1 MALESVRAFV
11 FSSTCAVYGDPIETP
26 IPETHPRNPINSY
39 GETKLAVERALPH
52 FERAVGLRW
61 VALRYFNAAGAD
73 PDGELGEDHAPEIHL
88 IPRALEAAAGGP
100 GLHVFGDDYATP
112 DGTCL
117 RDYVHVSDLA
127 DAHVKALEAVV
138 ETGRSG
144 AYNLGTGRPHS
155 VHDVI
160 RTVEQVTG
168 RPVPWTVAPRRA
180 GDPAGLV
187 RGLSEGSSRAAL
199 EAAMAGSRIDRS
211 HGVGVA
217 PSSSS
222 RLQSNGAFVSAPN
235 PLRRLFHYAKRYRS
249 RLLWAV
255 FGMLLYAAGSA
266 GLAALIKPILDSVL
280 PNQQQI
286 AVIAWAIVGLYLVK
300 GIGSYLSTYLMAG
313 VGQRVVMDLRNA
325 LYRHILD
332 QSAAFFSQRTT
343 GQLMSRINNDVGQV
357 QQVVSETAGDLARE
371 SLAIIGFA
379 AILFYYD
386 AWLALF
392 CLISAPLIVYPL
404 VRLGQRVRRTS
415 RRSQEALEQ
424 LSHISAEAFTGHR
437 IVKAFGTE
445 AKEAEKFSR
454 AGYVLYRTNMKV
466 TAAVST
472 LPPLMELIGGLAM
485 AGALWYG
492 SREIAAG
499 QLTTG
504 EFTSFIAALFLMYG
518 PAKKLSRVSANLQ
531 QAIRGRRA
539 DLRDAR
545 HPHRGDRAARGRA
558 ARAFPPR
565 DRVPRRHVRIQRA
578 ARAHPARRVLHRA
591 GRADDCDRRQER
603 RRQDDPRQPAAAIL
617 RRDRRQ
623 HPHRRRRPPRRHAR
637 LPAGG
642 RLAS

>member
-1 MALESVRAFV
+1 MHFAAFLDVGESVREPARYYRNNVTGALTVLEAMALESVHAFV
-11 FSSTCAVYGDPIETP
+11 FSSTCAMYGDPIETP
-26 IPETHPRNPINSY
+26 IHETHPRNPINSY

-61 VALRYFNAAGAD
+61 AALRYFNAAGAD

-155 VHDVI
+155 VRDVI
-160 RTVEQVTG
+160 RTVERVTG
-168 RPVPWTVAPRRA
+168 RAGALDGRAAARRRS
-180 GDPAGLV
+180 GGLI
-187 RGLSEGSSRAAL
+187 RGFSEGAGRAAL
-199 EAAMAGSRIDRS
+199 EAAMAGSGIDRS

-217 PSSSS
+217 PNSSS
-222 RLQSNGAFVSAPN
+222 RLQGNGAFVSAPN
-235 PLRRLFHYAKRYRS
+235 PLRRLFQYAKRYRS

-286 AVIAWAIVGLYLVK
+286 AVIAWAIVGLYLLK
-300 GIGSYLSTYLMAG
+300 GMGSYLSTYLMAG

-404 VRLGQRVRRTS
+404 VRLGQRVRRSS

-424 LSHISAEAFTGHR
+424 LSHISAEAFAGHR

-445 AKEAEKFSR
+445 AQGSGEVQPR
-454 AGYVLYRTNMKV
+454 RLL
-466 TAAVST
+466 AV
-472 LPPLMELIGGLAM
+472 PHQHEGHRGGLDA
-485 AGALWYG
+485 APAHGAHRRPRHG
-492 SREIAAG
+492 GRPVVRE
-499 QLTTG
+499 
-504 EFTSFIAALFLMYG
+504 
-518 PAKKLSRVSANLQ
+518 
-531 QAIRGRRA
+531 
-539 DLRDAR
+539 
-545 HPHRGDRAARGRA
+545 
-558 ARAFPPR
+558 PR
-565 DRVPRRHVRIQRA
+565 DC
-578 ARAHPARRVLHRA
+578 
-591 GRADDCDRRQER
+591 GR
-603 RRQDDPRQPAAAIL
+603 
-617 RRDRRQ
+617 
-623 HPHRRRRPPRRHAR
+623 
-637 LPAGG
+637 
-642 RLAS
+642 SS